1 MHANEY
7 GGDVR
12 MRTTI
17 NIDDQ
22 LIKEAEAIYKAE
34 SRSKA
39 IEFALRD
46 ALRMKKMEKLKSLIG
61 KIEFDE
67 DAMRKLRDSER

>member
-1 MHANEY
+1 
-7 GGDVR
+7 

-22 LIKEAEAIYKAE
+22 LIKETEALYKAK

-39 IEFALRD
+39 IEHALRD
-46 ALRMKKMEKLKSLIG
+46 AVHLKKLEQLRELIG
-61 KIEFDE
+61 KVEFDE
-67 DAMRKLRDSER
+67 KAIIAARESER

>member
-1 MHANEY
+1 
-7 GGDVR
+7 

-22 LIKEAEAIYKAE
+22 LIKEAEAVYKAE

-39 IEFALRD
+39 IEYALRD
-46 ALRMKKMEKLKSLIG
+46 ALRMKKMEKLRSLIG
-61 KIEFDE
+61 KVEFDE
-67 DAMRKLRDSER
+67 EAMRQLRDSER